1 MKEKL
6 PILLVIAGPT
16 AVGKTALCVEL
27 AQKLRTEII
36 SADSR
41 QFYRELAIGTAKPTK
56 EEQGGVKH
64 HFIDSHSI
72 QEYFSPGDFEREALI
87 LLERL
92 FQKHEVVIL
101 TGGSGLY
108 IKALLE
114 GLDEM
119 PEVDL
124 VLREQLMQQLEKE
137 GIAPLWEQL
146 QRLDPMYAAQVDQQ
160 NPQRI
165 VRALE
170 VCLSTGKPYSDFR
183 KKQSADRPFQAIK
196 ICLDR
201 PREELYARIDQRMD
215 QMLAQGLMN
224 EAIQYQEFQHLYA
237 LKTLGYKEVYGHLR
251 GEYDE
256 AEMVRLLKRNSRHY
270 AKKQLTWFRHQGEF
284 QFLHPDEVKGEVL
297 RVVNEEC
304 RM

>member
-146 QRLDPMYAAQVDQQ
+146 QHLDPMYAAQVDQQ

-215 QMLAQGLMN
+215 QMLAQGLVN

-256 AEMVRLLKRNSRHY
+256 TEMVRLLKRNSRHY

-284 QFLHPDEVKGEVL
+284 RFMHPDEA
-297 RVVNEEC
+297 REELLKFSY
-304 RM
+304 